1 MSPDHILWLIAG
13 IVYGLVVGIIPV
25 AGATTG
31 LITVFSFISIF
42 QYGDPYA
49 GVVFTTALVA
59 SSAIGDSFASVVMNI
74 PGANGSAAT
83 MIDGFPLARKG
94 KGAYAL
100 SAAITTST
108 INGLLWGVIV
118 FYMLPYYGSLMMI
131 LGVPE
136 IFGLM
141 ILALTC
147 IVFLNNQYWVR
158 GILAISLGI
167 FLGLVG
173 TDPDTNAA
181 RWTGGW
187 FYLEDGIQIMAL
199 LSGILAFPEL
209 LEGLRNHGNPT
220 PQTAKTQW
228 GQVWDGIKDSWQHR
242 WLGFRGGVVGA
253 IVGALP
259 GLGGNIA
266 DWLAYAQ
273 TTATCKNEKIP
284 FGKGNIKG
292 VIGCEGAN
300 NAHKATAYLPTV
312 LFGIPGAPFAAVA
325 LGLFSYLGFELGSIS
340 LLDDKQFFE
349 SLTAGYMWAL
359 ILSFPIALLAI
370 RWLTMMTQL
379 PFKYFFWPILATI
392 IWASVQYTGGWEDY
406 AVLVIFTALGLFL
419 RKYKFSRPALVIGFI
434 LSDKIE
440 ALYKQVSVLYTPEQL
455 ISRPGFVIILVL
467 TVIALVYGLFFH
479 KNKIEFT

>member
-1 MSPDHILWLIAG
+1 MTPDHILWLVAG
-13 IVYGLVVGIIPV
+13 IIYGLVIGIIPV

-31 LITVFSFISIF
+31 LITVFSFIGIF

-59 SSAIGDSFASVVMNI
+59 ASAIGDSFASVVMNI

-83 MIDGFPLARKG
+83 MIDGFPLARQG
-94 KGAYAL
+94 RGAYAL

-108 INGLLWGVIV
+108 VNGLLWGVIV

-131 LGVPE
+131 LGIPE
-136 IFGLM
+136 IFALM
-141 ILALTC
+141 VLALTC
-147 IVFLNNQYWVR
+147 IVFLNSQYWFR
-158 GILAISLGI
+158 GIVAIALGV

-173 TDPDTNAA
+173 TDPETNAA

-187 FYLEDGIQIMAL
+187 FYLEDGIQMMAL
-199 LSGILAFPEL
+199 LSGLLAFPEL
-209 LEGLRNHGNPT
+209 IEGLRNHGKPT
-220 PQTAKTQW
+220 PLTPRTQW
-228 GQVWDGIKDSWQHR
+228 GQVWDGIRDSWKHR
-242 WLGFRGGVVGA
+242 WLGLRGGAVGA
-253 IVGALP
+253 AIGALP

-266 DWLAYAQ
+266 DWMAYAQ

-292 VIGCEGAN
+292 VIGAEGAN

-312 LFGIPGAPFAAVA
+312 LFGIPGAPFAAVV
-325 LGLFSYLGFELGSIS
+325 LGLFAYLGFELGSVS

-359 ILSFPIALLAI
+359 VLTFPLALLTI

-392 IWASVQYTGGWEDY
+392 VWASVQYTGGWEDY
-406 AVLVIFTALGLFL
+406 AVLIIFTILGLVL

-434 LSDKIE
+434 LADKIE
-440 ALYKQVSVLYTPEQL
+440 ALTKQVNALYTMDQL
-455 ISRPGFVIILVL
+455 LARPGFITIIVL
-467 TVIALVYGLFFH
+467 AVIALVYGLFFH
-479 KNKIEFT
+479 KNKVEFT